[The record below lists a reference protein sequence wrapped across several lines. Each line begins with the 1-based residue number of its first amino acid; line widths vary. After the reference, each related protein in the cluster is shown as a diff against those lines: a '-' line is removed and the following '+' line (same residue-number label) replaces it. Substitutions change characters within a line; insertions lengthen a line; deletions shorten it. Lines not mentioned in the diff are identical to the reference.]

1 MPTTFLRKNSMAITI
16 VLAAFFLMVLP
27 VQQARADNLPLGAH
41 TQDLLHQ
48 TNRLSGVFLHG
59 DYNGG
64 ESWEHEKGHTNEW
77 SHDGDKG
84 GDHDGGNKGDKGTT
98 KVPEPGS
105 LALLVCGLLGLF
117 IVAGGRRKAE
127 QVC

>member
-1 MPTTFLRKNSMAITI
+1 MPTAFLRKNSMAITI
-16 VLAAFFLMVLP
+16 VLAALFLMVLP

-48 TNRLSGVFLHG
+48 TNTLSGVFLHV
-59 DYNGG
+59 DYDGG
-64 ESWEHEKGHTNEW
+64 GSWEHEKGHSNEW
-77 SHDGDKG
+77 SHGGDKG
-84 GDHDGGNKGDKGTT
+84 DKGDKGTT

-127 QVC
+127 QVS